1 MTGHPGHDSKMPGRK
16 LPLLP
21 SHTSTPQ
28 ESRMIR
34 RGAHETDCGGE
45 AGSAS
50 RSLMAGK
57 AAAAKSRLGSF
68 TVVS

>member
-1 MTGHPGHDSKMPGRK
+1 
-16 LPLLP
+16 
-21 SHTSTPQ
+21 
-28 ESRMIR
+28 MIR